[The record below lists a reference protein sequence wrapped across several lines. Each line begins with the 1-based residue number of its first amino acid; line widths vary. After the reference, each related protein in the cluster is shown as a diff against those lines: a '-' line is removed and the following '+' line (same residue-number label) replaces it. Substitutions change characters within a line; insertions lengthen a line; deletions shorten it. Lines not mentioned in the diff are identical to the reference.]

1 MTSTTHSREY
11 ALTDREFEL
20 FVEGARRIDDDRR
33 RLEGLFVAFVGGRLG
48 LRPGELCHIQED
60 WIDWRR
66 RRVAIPYHE
75 PCEKGKNGGICGY
88 CYQQLCQRVEYGKLT
103 LPEARLEVLRE
114 EMGPHLPHEV
124 SGKMRAMHRAAVD
137 GELDNEFLER
147 QLEAMLE
154 SAQTAQDAE
163 VLLDAIND
171 AALRY
176 QEENSI
182 TKEEARE
189 EMWHGKT
196 ENAERA
202 IPFDWDPR
210 VELIIER
217 FFDQFDAWP
226 SSRSTVNR
234 RVDECLRNA
243 EELDEE
249 STTPHGLRATAA
261 TRMAARGLSTL
272 AMKSM
277 FGWSSIATAKAYV
290 SDSPENT
297 QRQLHQVYSR

>member
-1 MTSTTHSREY
+1 MTTHSREY
-11 ALTDREFEL
+11 ALDDREFEL
-20 FVEGARRIDDDRR
+20 FVEGARRIGDDYR
-33 RLEGLFVAFVGGRLG
+33 RLEGLFVAFIGGRLG

-66 RRVAIPYHE
+66 RRIAIPYHE
-75 PCEKGKNGGICGY
+75 PCTKGKDGGCCGY
-88 CYQQLCQRVEYGKLT
+88 CTQQYRQRLEYSRLT
-103 LPEARLEVLRE
+103 LAEARLEVLRE
-114 EMGPHLPHEV
+114 EMGPHLAPEV
-124 SGKMRAMHRAAVD
+124 SGKIRAMHRAAVD

-147 QLEAMLE
+147 QLEALLE
-154 SAQTAQDAE
+154 SAQTAQDAD
-163 VLLDAIND
+163 VLLEAIND
-171 AALRY
+171 AARRY
-176 QEENSI
+176 QEENSV
-182 TKEEARE
+182 TEEEARQ

-196 ENAERA
+196 ENAERE

-217 FFDQFDAWP
+217 FFDRFDQWP

-234 RVDECLRNA
+234 RVNECLRHA
-243 EELDEE
+243 EELDED

-261 TRMAARGLSTL
+261 SRAAASGLSTL

-297 QRQLHQVYSR
+297 QRQLHAAYSR